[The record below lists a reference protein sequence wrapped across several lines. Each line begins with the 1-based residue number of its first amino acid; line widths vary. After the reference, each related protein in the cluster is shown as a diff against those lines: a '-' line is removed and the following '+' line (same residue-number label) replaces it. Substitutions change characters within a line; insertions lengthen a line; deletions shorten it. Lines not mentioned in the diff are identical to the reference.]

1 MAVLGRNHLVLV
13 TVGFIAASFAAA
25 IFAGFLGALFGIG
38 GGMIIVPFL
47 TAFLGIPIHE
57 AIAISIVSVIATSN
71 AGGSSYVE
79 QRITNIELG
88 MFLEIA
94 TTAGALIGSF
104 IALLLQSWE
113 LFLIFVVLLGYVALA
128 SFRSRHTDDTR
139 IASGAFANAKQDM
152 LAKYLNLAGSYYD
165 ESEKKDVPYAVTRAP
180 EGSLIAS
187 LAGVVSGLL
196 GVGGGVIKVA
206 AMNIFMNVPIKA
218 AVATSKFMI
227 GVTAATGA
235 LLFFLA
241 GLVDPYVIAPVAL
254 GTTLGAT
261 VGTWI
266 MPRIRSS
273 ALKVAFAFLVI
284 YLAYTMLVQGLALG
298 FNVHLPMIG

>member
-1 MAVLGRNHLVLV
+1 LVVV
-13 TVGFIAASFAAA
+13 TLGFIIAALAAA

-47 TAFLGIPIHE
+47 TAYLGIPIHE

-79 QRITNIELG
+79 QRITNIELA
-88 MFLEIA
+88 MFLEVA

-104 IALLLQSWE
+104 IALLLESWE
-113 LFLIFVVLLGYVALA
+113 LFLIFVVLLAYVAFA
-128 SFRSRHTDDTR
+128 SFKTRRTDEKR
-139 IASGAFANAKQDM
+139 IAKEGFMKIKQDR
-152 LAKYLNLAGSYYD
+152 LSKYLSLGGTYYD
-165 ESEKKDVPYAVTRAP
+165 ANEKKDVPYLVTRAP
-180 EGSLIAS
+180 EGSLISS

-196 GVGGGVIKVA
+196 GVGGGIIKVA
-206 AMNIFMNVPIKA
+206 AMNIFMNVPMKA

-261 VGTWI
+261 VGTWV
-266 MPRIRSS
+266 MPRVKSS
-273 ALKVAFAFLVI
+273 ALKVAFGFLVI
-284 YLAYTMLVQGLALG
+284 YLAYTMLAQGLALG
-298 FNVHLPMIG
+298 FRIYLPGAG

>member
-1 MAVLGRNHLVLV
+1 LVVV
-13 TVGFIAASFAAA
+13 TLGFIIDAFSAA

-79 QRITNIELG
+79 QRITNIELA
-88 MFLEIA
+88 MFLEVA
-94 TTAGALIGSF
+94 TTAGALVGSF

-113 LFLIFVVLLGYVALA
+113 LFLIFVALLAYVAFA
-128 SFRSRHTDDTR
+128 SFKTRHTDETR
-139 IASGAFANAKQDM
+139 IATGGFVNTKQDR
-152 LAKYLNLAGSYYD
+152 LAKFLNLTGTYYD
-165 ESEKKDVPYAVTRAP
+165 AKEKKDVPYAVTRAP
-180 EGSLIAS
+180 EGSLISS

-196 GVGGGVIKVA
+196 GVGGGIIKVA
-206 AMNIFMNVPIKA
+206 AMNIFMNVPMKA

-261 VGTWI
+261 VGTWV
-266 MPRIRSS
+266 MPRVKSS
-273 ALKVAFAFLVI
+273 ALKVAFGFLVI
-284 YLAYTMLVQGLALG
+284 YLAYTMLAQGLALG
-298 FNVHLPMIG
+298 FNVHLPGAG

>member
-1 MAVLGRNHLVLV
+1 MVVV
-13 TVGFIAASFAAA
+13 TLGFIIAALTAA

-47 TAFLGIPIHE
+47 TAYLGIPIHE

-79 QRITNIELG
+79 QRITNIELA
-88 MFLEIA
+88 MFLEVA

-104 IALLLQSWE
+104 IALLLESWE
-113 LFLIFVVLLGYVALA
+113 LFLIFVVLLAYVAFA
-128 SFRSRHTDDTR
+128 SFKTRRIDEKR
-139 IASGAFANAKQDM
+139 IAKEGFMKINQDR
-152 LAKYLNLAGSYYD
+152 LSKYLSLAGTYYD
-165 ESEKKDVPYAVTRAP
+165 ANEKKDVPYLVTRAP
-180 EGSLIAS
+180 EGSLISS

-196 GVGGGVIKVA
+196 GVGGGIIKVA
-206 AMNIFMNVPIKA
+206 AMNIFMNVPMKA

-261 VGTWI
+261 VGTWV
-266 MPRIRSS
+266 MPRVKSS
-273 ALKVAFAFLVI
+273 ALKVAFGFLVI
-284 YLAYTMLVQGLALG
+284 YLAYTMLAQGLALG
-298 FNVHLPMIG
+298 FRIYLPGAG

>member
-79 QRITNIELG
+79 QRITNIELA

-113 LFLIFVVLLGYVALA
+113 LFLIFVILLGYVALA
-128 SFRSRHTDDTR
+128 SFRSRRTDETR

-152 LAKYLNLAGSYYD
+152 LAKYLNLTGSYYD
-165 ESEKKDVPYAVTRAP
+165 ESEKKHVPYAVTRAP

-206 AMNIFMNVPIKA
+206 AMNIFMNA

-266 MPRIRSS
+266 MPRIKSS

-298 FNVHLPMIG
+298 FSVHLPMIG

>member
-1 MAVLGRNHLVLV
+1 VV
-13 TVGFIAASFAAA
+13 TLAFIAATFAAA
-25 IFAGFLGALFGIG
+25 ILAGFLGALFGIG

-47 TAFLGIPIHE
+47 TAFMGIPIHE
-57 AIAISIVSVIATSN
+57 GNAISIVSVIATSN

-79 QRITNIELG
+79 QRITNIELA

-94 TTAGALIGSF
+94 TTAGALVGSF
-104 IALLLQSWE
+104 VALLLKSWE
-113 LFLIFVVLLGYVALA
+113 LFLIFVILLGYMALT
-128 SFRSRHTDDTR
+128 SFKTRGTDEAR
-139 IASGAFANAKQDM
+139 IASGEFIKTKQDR
-152 LAKYLNLAGSYYD
+152 LAKYLGLVGSYYD
-165 ESEKKDVPYAVTRAP
+165 LSEKKDVQYVVTRAP
-180 EGSLIAS
+180 EGSLISS

-196 GVGGGVIKVA
+196 GVGGGIIKVA
-206 AMNIFMNVPIKA
+206 AMNIFMNVPMKA

-241 GLVDPYVIAPVAL
+241 RLVDPYVIAPVAL
-254 GTTLGAT
+254 GTTVGAT

-266 MPRIRSS
+266 MPRVKSS
-273 ALKVAFAFLVI
+273 VLKVAFAVLVV

-298 FNVHLPMIG
+298 FNIHLPNLG

>member
-1 MAVLGRNHLVLV
+1 LVV
-13 TVGFIAASFAAA
+13 TTLSFLIDALSAA

-38 GGMIIVPFL
+38 GGIIIVPFL

-79 QRITNIELG
+79 QRITNIELA
-88 MFLEIA
+88 MFLEVA
-94 TTAGALIGSF
+94 TTAGALVGSF
-104 IALLLQSWE
+104 IALLLQSWQ
-113 LFLIFVVLLGYVALA
+113 LFLIFVALLAYVAFA
-128 SFRSRHTDDTR
+128 SFKTRSSDEAR
-139 IASGAFANAKQDM
+139 IASGDFARTKQDR
-152 LAKYLNLAGSYYD
+152 LARFLNLSGTYYD
-165 ESEKKDVPYAVTRAP
+165 VTEKKDVPYAVTRAP
-180 EGSLIAS
+180 EGSLISS

-196 GVGGGVIKVA
+196 GVGGGIIKVA
-206 AMNIFMNVPIKA
+206 AMNIFMNVPMKA

-227 GVTAATGA
+227 GVTAATAA
-235 LLFFLA
+235 LLFFVA

-266 MPRIRSS
+266 MPRVKSS
-273 ALKVAFAFLVI
+273 ALKAAFGFLVI
-284 YLAYTMLVQGLALG
+284 YLAYTMLAQGLALG
-298 FNVHLPMIG
+298 FNIHLPGAP

>member
-1 MAVLGRNHLVLV
+1 LVLI
-13 TVGFIAASFAAA
+13 TFGLIATAFGAA

-38 GGMIIVPFL
+38 GGMIIVPIL

-57 AIAISIVSVIATSN
+57 AIAVSIVSVIATSN

-79 QRITNIELG
+79 QRITNIELA

-94 TTAGALIGSF
+94 TTGGALIGSF
-104 IALLLQSWE
+104 IALMLQSWE
-113 LFLIFVVLLGYVALA
+113 LFLIFVALLAYMAIA
-128 SFRSRHTDDTR
+128 SFKSRRTDETR
-139 IASGAFANAKQDM
+139 IATGDFMKIRQDRV
-152 LAKYLNLAGSYYD
+152 AKYLNLTGTYYD
-165 ESEKKDVPYAVTRAP
+165 VSEKKDVPYAVTRAS

-187 LAGVVSGLL
+187 LAGIASGLL
-196 GVGGGVIKVA
+196 GVGGGIIKVA
-206 AMNIFMNVPIKA
+206 AMNIFMNVPMKA

-261 VGTWI
+261 VGTWV
-266 MPRIRSS
+266 MPRVRSS
-273 ALKVAFAFLVI
+273 VLKVLFAVLVT
-284 YLAYTMLVQGLALG
+284 YLAYTMLAQGLALG
-298 FNVHLPMIG
+298 FNIHVPIIG

>member
-1 MAVLGRNHLVLV
+1 MVIV
-13 TVGFIAASFAAA
+13 TLGFIIAALAAA

-47 TAFLGIPIHE
+47 TAYLGIPIHE

-79 QRITNIELG
+79 QRITNIELA
-88 MFLEIA
+88 MFLEVA

-104 IALLLQSWE
+104 IALLLESWE
-113 LFLIFVVLLGYVALA
+113 LFLIFVVLLAYVAFA
-128 SFRSRHTDDTR
+128 SFKTRRTDEKR
-139 IASGAFANAKQDM
+139 IAKEGFMKIKQDR
-152 LAKYLNLAGSYYD
+152 LSKYLSLGGTYYD
-165 ESEKKDVPYAVTRAP
+165 ANEKKDVPYLVTRAP
-180 EGSLIAS
+180 EGSLISS

-196 GVGGGVIKVA
+196 GVGGGIIKVA
-206 AMNIFMNVPIKA
+206 AMNIFMNVPMKA

-261 VGTWI
+261 VGTWV
-266 MPRIRSS
+266 MPRVKSS
-273 ALKVAFAFLVI
+273 ALKVAFGFLVI
-284 YLAYTMLVQGLALG
+284 YLAYTMLAQGLALG
-298 FNVHLPMIG
+298 FRIYLPGAG

>member
-1 MAVLGRNHLVLV
+1 LVIV
-13 TVGFIAASFAAA
+13 TLGFIIAALAAA

-47 TAFLGIPIHE
+47 TAYLGIPIHE

-79 QRITNIELG
+79 QRITNIELA
-88 MFLEIA
+88 MFLEVA

-104 IALLLQSWE
+104 IALLLESWE
-113 LFLIFVVLLGYVALA
+113 LFLIFVVLLAYVAFA
-128 SFRSRHTDDTR
+128 SFKTRRTDEQR
-139 IASGAFANAKQDM
+139 IAKEGFMKLNQDR
-152 LAKYLNLAGSYYD
+152 LSKYLSLGGTYYD
-165 ESEKKDVPYAVTRAP
+165 ANEKKDVPYLVTRAP
-180 EGSLIAS
+180 EGSLISS

-196 GVGGGVIKVA
+196 GVGGGIIKVA
-206 AMNIFMNVPIKA
+206 AMNIFMNVPMKA

-261 VGTWI
+261 VGTWV
-266 MPRIRSS
+266 MPRVKSS
-273 ALKVAFAFLVI
+273 ALKVAFGFLVI
-284 YLAYTMLVQGLALG
+284 YLAYTMLAQGLALG
-298 FNVHLPMIG
+298 FRIYLPGAG

>member
-1 MAVLGRNHLVLV
+1 LVVV
-13 TVGFIAASFAAA
+13 TVAFLAAAFVAA

-38 GGMIIVPFL
+38 GGMIIVPVL

-57 AIAISIVSVIATSN
+57 AIAVSIVAVIATSN

-79 QRITNIELG
+79 QRITNIELA
-88 MFLEIA
+88 MFLEVA

-113 LFLIFVVLLGYVALA
+113 LFLIFVVLLAYVAFT
-128 SFRSRHTDDTR
+128 SFKTRRTDERR
-139 IASGAFANAKQDM
+139 IATGDFAKTRQDK
-152 LAKYLNLAGSYYD
+152 LSKFLNLRGTYFD
-165 ESEKKDVPYAVTRAP
+165 GSEKKDVPYAVTRAP

-196 GVGGGVIKVA
+196 GVGGGIIKVA
-206 AMNIFMNVPIKA
+206 AMNIFMNVPMKA

-241 GLVDPYVIAPVAL
+241 GLVDPYVIAPVAI

-261 VGTWI
+261 VGTFV

-273 ALKVAFAFLVI
+273 ALKGAFAVLVI

-298 FNVHLPMIG
+298 FNIHLPIIG

>member
-1 MAVLGRNHLVLV
+1 LVVV
-13 TVGFIAASFAAA
+13 TLAFIAAAFAAA

-47 TAFLGIPIHE
+47 TVFMGIPIHE
-57 AIAISIVSVIATSN
+57 GIAISIVSVIATSN
-71 AGGSSYVE
+71 AGGSSYVD
-79 QRITNIELG
+79 QRITNIQLA

-94 TTAGALIGSF
+94 TTAGALVGSF
-104 IALLLQSWE
+104 MALLLQSWE
-113 LFLIFVVLLGYVALA
+113 LFLIFVVLLAYMAIT
-128 SFRSRHTDDTR
+128 SFKTRGTDEAR
-139 IASGAFANAKQDM
+139 IASGEFTRVKQDR
-152 LAKYLNLAGSYYD
+152 LAKYFGLTGSYFD
-165 ESEKKDVPYAVTRAP
+165 PSVGKDVQYVVTKAP
-180 EGSLIAS
+180 EGSMISS
-187 LAGVVSGLL
+187 LAGVMSGLL
-196 GVGGGVIKVA
+196 GVGGGIIKVA
-206 AMNIFMNVPIKA
+206 AMNMFMNVPMKA

-254 GTTLGAT
+254 GTTVGAT

-266 MPRIRSS
+266 MPRVKSS
-273 ALKVAFAFLVI
+273 VLKGAFAVLVI

-298 FNVHLPMIG
+298 FNIHFPNLG

>member
-1 MAVLGRNHLVLV
+1 LVVVTLGFVIDA
-13 TVGFIAASFAAA
+13 FSAA

-79 QRITNIELG
+79 QRITNIELA
-88 MFLEIA
+88 MFLEVA
-94 TTAGALIGSF
+94 TTAGALVGSF

-113 LFLIFVVLLGYVALA
+113 LFLIFVALLAYVAFA
-128 SFRSRHTDDTR
+128 SFKTRRTDETR
-139 IASGAFANAKQDM
+139 IATGDFANTKQDR
-152 LAKYLNLAGSYYD
+152 LAKYLNLTGTYYD
-165 ESEKKDVPYAVTRAP
+165 AKEKKDVPYAVTRAP
-180 EGSLIAS
+180 EGSLISS

-196 GVGGGVIKVA
+196 GVGGGIIKVA
-206 AMNIFMNVPIKA
+206 AMNIFMNVPMKA

-261 VGTWI
+261 VGTWV
-266 MPRIRSS
+266 MPRVKSS
-273 ALKVAFAFLVI
+273 ALKVAFGFLVI
-284 YLAYTMLVQGLALG
+284 YLAYTMLAQGLALG
-298 FNVHLPMIG
+298 FNIHLPGGG

>member
-1 MAVLGRNHLVLV
+1 LVVVTLGL
-13 TVGFIAASFAAA
+13 IAAAFAAA

-38 GGMIIVPFL
+38 GGIIITPFL
-47 TAFLGIPIHE
+47 TGFLGIPIHE

-79 QRITNIELG
+79 QKITNIELA

-104 IALLLQSWE
+104 VALLLQSWE
-113 LFLIFVVLLGYVALA
+113 LFLVFFVLLVYVAFTSL
-128 SFRSRHTDDTR
+128 RTRGTDEAR
-139 IASGAFANAKQDM
+139 MANGAFARTKQDR
-152 LAKYLNLAGSYYD
+152 LAKYLNLTGSYYD
-165 ESEKKDVPYAVTRAP
+165 VAAGKDVPYAVTHAT
-180 EGSLIAS
+180 EGSLVAS

-206 AMNIFMNVPIKA
+206 AMNIFMNVPLKA
-218 AVATSKFMI
+218 AVGTSKFMI

-261 VGTWI
+261 IGTWV
-266 MPRIRSS
+266 MPRVKSS
-273 ALKVAFAFLVI
+273 ALKGAFAVLVI
-284 YLAYTMLVQGLALG
+284 YLAYTMLAQGLGLG
-298 FNVHLPMIG
+298 FGIQLPYLG